1 MLMKLRLV
9 KASVIVLF
17 TLMLL
22 FPAKVFE
29 GACNGLMLW
38 FHSVLPTLLP
48 FMILSG
54 ILIKTRAIHW
64 IVRISGPLLG
74 RIFHVS
80 DYATFAVITGF
91 LCGYPMGSRITSD
104 LLREGHISLD
114 EAGYLLSFC
123 NNASPIFIIS
133 YIVQQ
138 NLRQDKFLFPSLII
152 LTLSPVIASFFFRHL
167 RLYTYFGS
175 KNQTVKNVFLPEASE
190 KNENILDSCI
200 MSGFESITKVG
211 GYIILF
217 SIMLSL
223 AEIPE
228 LPYAGFQYFFL
239 PSLEITNGISLIC
252 QNLTGNFAFFLCM
265 VMTSFGGFCAI
276 AQTKCMINGTGLSI
290 FPYMIEKLIT
300 ALVTSL
306 LCLFYLICV

>member
-1 MLMKLRLV
+1 M
-9 KASVIVLF
+9 KASVILLF
-17 TLMLL
+17 ALMLL
-22 FPAKVFE
+22 FPDKVFE

-74 RIFHVS
+74 RIFQVS
-80 DYATFAVITGF
+80 NYASFAVITGF
-91 LCGYPMGSRITSD
+91 LCGYPMGSRITAD

-123 NNASPIFIIS
+123 NNASPVFIIS

-138 NLRQDKFLFPSLII
+138 NLGQEKYLSPSLII
-152 LTLSPVIASFFFRHL
+152 LTLSPVIASFLFRHL
-167 RLYTYFGS
+167 RLYTYFCSG
-175 KNQTVKNVFLPEASE
+175 NQLIRNDFLPDASE
-190 KNENILDSCI
+190 KNESILDSCI

-223 AEIPE
+223 AEIPN
-228 LPYAGFQYFFL
+228 LPYAGFRHFLL

-252 QNLTGNFAFFLCM
+252 RNLTDNSAFFLCM
-265 VMTSFGGFCAI
+265 VMTSFGGWCAI

-290 FPYMIEKLIT
+290 FPYAIEKLIT

-306 LCLFYLICV
+306 LCLFYLICL